1 MNTNIFLPILIKI
14 YPNIYSSKVSSFGR
28 GIMCLVYKQD
38 RVQSA
43 NKIINTERCKIKLT
57 RNILYNLNINTR
69 YPNIIIML
77 KRCTQTVTKQL
88 KRKYFYNLKK
98 LIFKKNNCIPEWCQP
113 EFSHCQDSKNVLHQN
128 NNHLLILK

>member
-14 YPNIYSSKVSSFGR
+14 YPNIYSSKVIQIGFVFHLQGDNVFSLQYSA
-28 GIMCLVYKQD
+28 ISCLVCKQD
-38 RVQSA
+38 H
-43 NKIINTERCKIKLT
+43 KHGKLQMKPT

-88 KRKYFYNLKK
+88 KRKYFYNLR
-98 LIFKKNNCIPEWCQP
+98 NQY
-113 EFSHCQDSKNVLHQN
+113 
-128 NNHLLILK
+128 LKYF